1 MSGTTARRQA
11 EVKLVTSEGVYL
23 VIDDVGYFASFAD
36 FPYLADLPSGQMFNV
51 QYCGHGHIRWEEA
64 DIDLHTKIL
73 AHPEEFPVRMQTI
86 KAAASEMGRRGG
98 SVKSNRKAI
107 SSAANGLKG
116 GRPSKIKI
124 LKALVE
130 ENM

>member
-1 MSGTTARRQA
+1 MSGTDVKRQA

-23 VIDDVGYFASFAD
+23 VIEDMGYFASFAD
-36 FPYLADLPSGQMFNV
+36 FPYLADLPSGQIFNV

-73 AHPEEFPVRMQTI
+73 AHPEEFPFRMQTVR
-86 KAAASEMGRRGG
+86 AAASEMGRRGG
-98 SVKSNRKAI
+98 SAKSDRKAV

-116 GRPSKIKI
+116 GRPRKSKMVV
-124 LKALVE
+124 LT
-130 ENM
+130 

>member
-1 MSGTTARRQA
+1 MSGTVVRRQA

-23 VIDDVGYFASFAD
+23 VIEDMGFFASFAD
-36 FPYLADLPSGQMFNV
+36 FPYLADLPSVQIFNV

-73 AHPEEFPVRMQTI
+73 AHPEESPFRMHTV

-98 SVKSNRKAI
+98 SAKSDRKAV

-116 GRPSKIKI
+116 GRPRKSKMA
-124 LKALVE
+124 ALT
-130 ENM
+130 

>member
-1 MSGTTARRQA
+1 MSGKTVGRQT

-23 VIDDVGYFASFAD
+23 AIENVGYFASFAA
-36 FPYLADLPSGQMFNV
+36 FPYLADLTSGQIFNV

-86 KAAASEMGRRGG
+86 SAAASEMGRRGG
-98 SVKSNRKAI
+98 SVKSDRKSV

-116 GRPSKIKI
+116 GRPSKSKMAV
-124 LKALVE
+124 LT
-130 ENM
+130 